1 MRTGQDISEEEINE
15 QKDFLD
21 RIDQSTLANYE
32 DLEKRKLEDL
42 RLEKKEGDPEELQR
56 QLEYASKRQ
65 ALDEIVA
72 NKQLKIDPVLIEG
85 TTNEAY
91 SRIIEEALEEK
102 REEEIDAQKVRAEQE
117 RIEQEAI
124 NSRKQLAALEKSK
137 ATEESIA
144 EKKNEIYAQSLL
156 NPIGVTKIMKDILT
170 LTKASITKESIAT
183 KNKYLSD
190 VNAFLINKGRA
201 SINPKYLEAIA
212 GDSGARQLY
221 ASIYAKV
228 FALDRYLTLNYLT
241 EAEQQKIRDAIANFR
256 LLQSDAI
263 RGIRSKLNTILGNS
277 YGTGILDE
285 RIEKANEF
293 NQVKLRLNI
302 ANPKL
307 K

>member
-137 ATEESIA
+137 ETEESIA
-144 EKKNEIYAQSLL
+144 EKK
-156 NPIGVTKIMKDILT
+156 K
-170 LTKASITKESIAT
+170 
-183 KNKYLSD
+183 
-190 VNAFLINKGRA
+190 
-201 SINPKYLEAIA
+201 
-212 GDSGARQLY
+212 
-221 ASIYAKV
+221 
-228 FALDRYLTLNYLT
+228 
-241 EAEQQKIRDAIANFR
+241 
-256 LLQSDAI
+256 
-263 RGIRSKLNTILGNS
+263 
-277 YGTGILDE
+277 
-285 RIEKANEF
+285 
-293 NQVKLRLNI
+293 
-302 ANPKL
+302 
-307 K
+307 